1 MKKLEKVLLG
11 ISVCTG
17 DLCKGCPYEAEEA
30 CTEELHRE
38 TLEVLKLVKE
48 KAGAALPAGVPPMP
62 CAVGDTLWFVFRD
75 EMGDVHVSKDTVTGL
90 QFTGGEWLVGDS
102 DNGYQALCDGVFL
115 RLEEAVKYA
124 EELLRHG

>member
-1 MKKLEKVLLG
+1 MEKLEKVLLG
-11 ISVCTG
+11 ISTCTG
-17 DLCKGCPYEAEEA
+17 DQCKGCPYEAEEA

-48 KAGAALPAGVPPMP
+48 KAGAALSAGVPPMP
-62 CAVGDTLWFVFRD
+62 CSVGDTLWFVFSDGLGAVR
-75 EMGDVHVSKDTVTGL
+75 VAKDTVTGL
-90 QFTGGEWLVGDS
+90 LFDGGEWLVRDS

-124 EELLRHG
+124 EELLKHG

>member
-1 MKKLEKVLLG
+1 MEKFEKVYQAMKFC
-11 ISVCTG
+11 VQAECADYCT
-17 DLCKGCPYEAEEA
+17 GCPYEDEED
-30 CTEELHRE
+30 CIPVRDKDL
-38 TLEVLKLVKE
+38 LEVLEAIE
-48 KAGAALPAGVPPMP
+48 KQRSAGMPPMP

-124 EELLRHG
+124 EEMLNHG